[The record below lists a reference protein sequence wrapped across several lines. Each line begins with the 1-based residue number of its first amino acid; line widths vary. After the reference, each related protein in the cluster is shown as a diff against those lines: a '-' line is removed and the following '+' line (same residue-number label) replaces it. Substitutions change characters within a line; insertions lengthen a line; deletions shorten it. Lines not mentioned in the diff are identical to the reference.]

1 MGALK
6 IGVVMDPIEKINV
19 DKDTTF
25 VLMLEAQQR
34 GHEVYYMELDDLF
47 IRGGTPYGCFRQVHV
62 ARATPHYRL
71 SDFAVTALEDFDVI
85 LMRKDP
91 PFDIKFFFA
100 THLLS
105 LIDHQK
111 CFVMNDPRGLREANE
126 KLYALRFPEQI
137 PQTLVSSDMQR
148 LREFM
153 EEHGGEMII
162 KPLDGCGGSGVFY
175 LNTQDRNSNAIL
187 EVATDNGRKLVM
199 GQRYLPEIR
208 QGDKR
213 IIVLN
218 GEPLGAVL
226 RVPLET
232 ETRGNIH
239 VGGQCVRAE
248 ITPRDREICAALAP
262 LLREDGLYF
271 VGLDV
276 IGNFLTE
283 VNVTSP
289 TGIQEINGLNRVRLE
304 SHVIDFIEM
313 RSEKRT
319 KRRGN
324 LDSPALLGNISTSKP
339 LAR

>member
-1 MGALK
+1 MTKLK
-6 IGVVMDPIEKINV
+6 IGVVMDSVDKINI

-25 VLMLEAQQR
+25 VLMLEAQRR
-34 GHEVYYMELDDLF
+34 GHQIYFMELDDLF
-47 IRGGTPYGCFRQVHV
+47 IRGGTAHGRYRPLQL
-62 ARATPHYRL
+62 ARATPHYEL
-71 SDFAVTALEDFDVI
+71 GDCAVGALADFDSVW
-85 LMRKDP
+85 MRKDP
-91 PFDIKFFFA
+91 PFDLKFFFA

-105 LIDHQK
+105 LIDQRK
-111 CFVMNDPRGLREANE
+111 CFVMNHPKGLREANE

-137 PQTLVSSDMQR
+137 PQTLVSSNMAQ
-148 LREFM
+148 LKSFM
-153 EEHGGEMII
+153 FELGGEMIV

-175 LNTQDRNSNAIL
+175 LNEQDRNTNSIL
-187 EVATDNGRKLVM
+187 EAATDNGRRLVM

-226 RVPLET
+226 RVPLES

-239 VGGQCVRAE
+239 VGGTCVKTEVTA
-248 ITPRDREICAALAP
+248 RDQEICAALAP
-262 LLREDGLYF
+262 LLRADGLYF

-289 TGIQEINGLNRVRLE
+289 TGVQEVNALDGVCLE
-304 SHVIDFIEM
+304 SQVVDLVEQQV
-313 RSEKRT
+313 EK
-319 KRRGN
+319 N
-324 LDSPALLGNISTSKP
+324 SQS
-339 LAR
+339 

>member
-1 MGALK
+1 MAKTALK
-6 IGVVMDPIEKINV
+6 IGVVMDPIADINI

-25 VLMLEAQQR
+25 VLLLEAQQR
-34 GHEVYYMELDDLF
+34 HHEIYYMELDDLF
-47 IRGGTPYGCFRQVHV
+47 IRGGTPCGHSRAVQV
-62 ARATPHYRL
+62 ARGAPHYQLGERK
-71 SDFAVTALEDFDVI
+71 TGALEDFDVI

-91 PFDIKFFFA
+91 PFDMRFFFA

-105 LIDHQK
+105 LVDEQK
-111 CFVMNDPRGLREANE
+111 CFVMNHPKGLREANE

-137 PQTLVSSDMQR
+137 PQTLVTSDRQR
-148 LREFM
+148 LKEFM
-153 EEHGGEMII
+153 VELGGEMIV

-175 LNTQDRNSNAIL
+175 LNQQDRNTNSIL
-187 EVATDNGRKLVM
+187 EAATENGRKLVM

-226 RVPLET
+226 RVPLEE

-239 VGGQCVRAE
+239 VGGQCVKTE
-248 ITPRDREICAALAP
+248 VTERDREICAALAP
-262 LLREDGLYF
+262 LLGADGLYF

-276 IGNFLTE
+276 IGSYLTE

-289 TGIQEINGLNRVRLE
+289 TGIQEINSLNGVHLE
-304 SHVIDFIEM
+304 SQVIDFIETRAEM
-313 RSEKRT
+313 QRKS
-319 KRRGN
+319 
-324 LDSPALLGNISTSKP
+324 
-339 LAR
+339 

>member
-1 MGALK
+1 MGVLR
-6 IGVVMDPIEKINV
+6 IGVVMDPVANINI

-34 GHEVYYMELDDLF
+34 GHEVFLMELDDLYV
-47 IRGGTPYGCFRQVHV
+47 RGGTPRCRYRRVHL
-62 ARATPHYRL
+62 ARATPHYEL
-71 SDFAVTALEDFDVI
+71 GDYSGGALEDFDTVW
-85 LMRKDP
+85 MRKDP
-91 PFDIKFFFA
+91 PFDLKFFFA

-105 LIDHQK
+105 LIDTSK
-111 CFVMNDPRGLREANE
+111 CFVMNNPKGLREANE

-137 PQTLVSSDMQR
+137 PQTLVTSDMRQIKD
-148 LREFM
+148 FM

-175 LNTQDRNSNAIL
+175 LNTQDRNTNAIL
-187 EVATDNGRKLVM
+187 EAATDSGRRMVM

-213 IIVLN
+213 IIVLD

-239 VGGQCVRAE
+239 VGGQCVRSE
-248 ITPRDREICAALAP
+248 VTERDREICAALAP

-276 IGNFLTE
+276 IGNYLTE

-289 TGIQEINGLNRVRLE
+289 TGIQEINELDGVRLE
-304 SHVIDFIEM
+304 SQVIDFVEQ
-313 RSEKRT
+313 RVRNS
-319 KRRGN
+319 
-324 LDSPALLGNISTSKP
+324 DA
-339 LAR
+339 